1 MKKILERLKAAWCVL
16 THKEYI
22 VFTTTTNY
30 ESGTIEK
37 ISCFVGD
44 NNTYVFNETSMEFL
58 KDVIYNND

>member
-1 MKKILERLKAAWCVL
+1 MKKILKRIKAAWCVL

-30 ESGTIEK
+30 EIGKIEK

-58 KDVIYNND
+58 TEVIYNND